1 MCLEQHNMMTM
12 SDVGLIANV
21 GATGNKG
28 DIDLIKNFVT
38 TYIRKL
44 SCIIL
49 LTVTWELPIT
59 PTHTCLPPLP
69 LKPIF
74 KIKGLKNSP
83 KRTIPL
89 GSIPSVSRM
98 KFSQ

>member
-1 MCLEQHNMMTM
+1 MMTM
-12 SDVGLIANV
+12 SDAGLIANV

-28 DIDLIKNFVT
+28 DIDLIRNFVT
-38 TYIRKL
+38 TYIRKP

-49 LTVTWELPIT
+49 LTVTCESELPIT

-69 LKPIF
+69 PKPIS

-83 KRTIPL
+83 KSTIPL
-89 GSIPSVSRM
+89 GSVPSVSRM